1 MDIKTSEVKV
11 EMRGL
16 EDEFAKNPSR
26 GNLNKLVDAYIEQ
39 RDSKALQKAL
49 SLILKNLDQYGQQ
62 PLFLHRAISILVLL
76 KENPPAAKLGA
87 ELANRLI
94 ELEPRKPI
102 SYGNAAFFHWR
113 LNNIAAA
120 IEISELALQRFE
132 DAQNTNEV
140 LQLKGNLAYYYAERG
155 LKEDAEKARRLA
167 REAYEKSPTAS
178 RADTMGYVLLQFAAN
193 RNDVLGACEYFQK
206 AKAEIQKLG
215 IANPLL
221 EQHLAEASKRLE
233 GP

>member
-102 SYGNAAFFHWR
+102 SYG
-113 LNNIAAA
+113 
-120 IEISELALQRFE
+120 
-132 DAQNTNEV
+132 
-140 LQLKGNLAYYYAERG
+140 
-155 LKEDAEKARRLA
+155 
-167 REAYEKSPTAS
+167 
-178 RADTMGYVLLQFAAN
+178 
-193 RNDVLGACEYFQK
+193 
-206 AKAEIQKLG
+206 
-215 IANPLL
+215 
-221 EQHLAEASKRLE
+221 
-233 GP
+233 